1 MSAGS
6 PETKPVP
13 SETEQ
18 AAAVTVDSAVQAH
31 RELGPGFSE
40 SFYQSCMVQ
49 ELTDRGIPV
58 RSEVSVPVTYKDQAG
73 HGTLRLD
80 LLVDERL
87 VVELKSV
94 ETIGRLHRKQLLSY
108 LKITG
113 HRLGPLL
120 NFEVPLM
127 KDGIRRVIR

>member
-1 MSAGS
+1 M
-6 PETKPVP
+6 
-13 SETEQ
+13 
-18 AAAVTVDSAVQAH
+18 TVDSAIQVH

-40 SFYQSCMVQ
+40 SIYQSCMVQ
-49 ELTDRGIPV
+49 ELTERGIPV
-58 RSEVSVPVTYKDQAG
+58 RSEVSVPVTYKGQAG

-80 LLVDERL
+80 MLVDERL

-94 ETIGRLHRKQLLSY
+94 ESIDRLHRKQLLSY
-108 LKITG
+108 LKVTG
-113 HRLGPLL
+113 HRLGLLL